1 MKALTGTGSIIRL
14 ILRRDRIALPAWLG
28 IVTLLGV
35 SVAATFVQGYAT
47 PAEIQTVIRETA
59 SSPATEALL
68 GPVYAPNVGALV
80 AWRWTMQ
87 GVIVLGLFSLFS
99 VIRHTRAEE
108 ESGHSELIGSTA
120 IGRLAPLSA
129 ALIVIFSA
137 DLILGLVVAALLIG
151 LGLPAAGAL
160 ALGLSVAGAS
170 WVAAA
175 AAGAAAQVSEH
186 SGTARG
192 IAAAVF
198 ILFYMLR
205 SLGDAGGISTGW
217 LSWLSPFGWARL
229 TRPFAGERW
238 WLFGLF
244 VLATGLFTILAYV
257 LAARRDFGVGLL
269 PSRMGPAAA
278 SPGLRSPLALAW
290 RLQRGTLLGW
300 AAGFAVIGALLGLVA
315 TTVSNML
322 TINPSMQNFFDRLG
336 VGTQPGELVL
346 TLFFVAFGP
355 VIAIYAIS
363 AVLDL
368 RNQEND
374 GLADPILAAP
384 VSRLRWMSGYLL
396 VAAIGQAIVLA
407 VLGLT
412 SGWAYGLSQ
421 GNIVQEIGRVLGAAL
436 AYLPAVW
443 LMGAIA
449 AALFGLLP
457 RLTVGSWAALVVVVF
472 LELFWEL
479 QQISRTVYDLS
490 PYAHV
495 PRLLVGQGLDWRF
508 FGLIAVAILLVIA
521 GLAGFKRR
529 DVIGN

>member
-1 MKALTGTGSIIRL
+1 MNGLTGTKSIIRL
-14 ILRRDRIALPAWLG
+14 ILRRDRVALPAWLL
-28 IVTLLGV
+28 IVALLAV

-47 PAEIQTVIRETA
+47 PADIQTVIRETA
-59 SSPATEALL
+59 SSPATVALL

-108 ESGHSELIGSTA
+108 ETGRRELVGSTVV
-120 IGRLAPLSA
+120 GRLAPLSA

-137 DLILGLVVAALLIG
+137 DLILGLFVAALLNG
-151 LGLPAAGAL
+151 LGLPASGSL

-170 WVAAA
+170 WVVAAV
-175 AAGAAAQVSEH
+175 AGVAAQLSER

-198 ILFYMLR
+198 VLFYMLR
-205 SLGDAGGISTGW
+205 SLGDTSNAW

-229 TRPFAGERW
+229 TRPFAGEHW

-244 VLATGLFTILAYV
+244 ILATGGFTTLAYA
-257 LAARRDFGVGLL
+257 LAARRDYGAGWL
-269 PSRMGPAAA
+269 PPRMGPAGAA
-278 SPGLRSPLALAW
+278 PSLNSPLTLAW
-290 RLQRGTLLGW
+290 RLQRGTMLGW

-322 TINPSMQNFFDRLG
+322 TINPAMQAFFAHLG
-336 VGTQPGELVL
+336 AGAQPGELVF

-363 AVLDL
+363 AVLEL
-368 RNQEND
+368 RSLENA
-374 GLADPILAAP
+374 GLADPVLAAP
-384 VSRLRWMSGYLL
+384 VSRLRWMSSQLL
-396 VAAIGQAIVLA
+396 VAALGQLA
-407 VLGLT
+407 VLAALGVTSGLT
-412 SGWAYGLSQ
+412 YGLSQ
-421 GNIVQEIGRVLGAAL
+421 GNVARELGRVLAAAL

-443 LMGAIA
+443 VMGAIA
-449 AALFGLLP
+449 AAFFGWLP
-457 RLTVGSWAALVVVVF
+457 RLTVASWSALVVVVF

-479 QQISRTVYDLS
+479 QQISQSVYELS
-490 PYAHV
+490 PFAHV
-495 PRLLVGQGLDWRF
+495 PRLLVGQGPGWTY
-508 FGLIAVAILLVIA
+508 FGLISLAVALVIA
-521 GLAGFKRR
+521 GLAGFNRR
-529 DVIGN
+529 DVLGN